1 MTKLLLERLLRIC
14 CFTFL
19 GVLVVLVLTACGP
32 GGGGTGTGPSTYSS
46 TVSVTGGGGAG
57 GGGSIPNPPPGGG
70 GGGTIPNQPLPGT
83 CTGACAEMDL
93 HVQEGRVEL
102 VTGCGRFVF
111 AGGWEVDADGLAVL
125 PGVLESQS
133 TGTTVAVTLRL
144 QFSGTPEIRPS
155 VTVTVIDSAGH
166 TLIGPKVLGQTET
179 FQPRAPASGCPT

>member
-32 GGGGTGTGPSTYSS
+32 GGGGTGTGPTSYSS
-46 TVSVTGGGGAG
+46 TVSVAGGV
-57 GGGSIPNPPPGGG
+57 GGGSGGVTPNPPPGGG
-70 GGGTIPNQPLPGT
+70 GTVPNPPLPGD

-111 AGGWEVDADGLAVL
+111 VGGWEVDANGLAVL
-125 PGVLESQS
+125 PGMLESQS
-133 TGTTVAVTLRL
+133 AGTAVAVTLRL
-144 QFSGTPEIRPS
+144 QFGGTPEIRPS
-155 VTVTVIDSAGH
+155 VTVTVVDAAGH
-166 TLIGPKVLGQTET
+166 ILLGPKVLGQAET
-179 FQPRAPASGCPT
+179 FQPRAAASGCPT